1 MLRYFL
7 FIFLFTSNN
16 NFDDGNF
23 YYSNT
28 GTILFRSEAQ
38 QELIKASSSDLIGL
52 LDVKKKTF
60 VFKVIIRTFNGFN
73 SALQQEHFNE
83 KYLESEKF
91 PEAYFNG
98 KIIEDAD
105 LTVDGT
111 YDLRAKG
118 KLQIH
123 GVEMERIIRS
133 KAVVKNKTITIESH
147 FSILLSD
154 HSIKIP
160 KVVHEKIASEINV
173 EIKIELKIKDKI
185 EN

>member
-1 MLRYFL
+1 MFRYIIFILL
-7 FIFLFTSNN
+7 FSIEN
-16 NFDDGNF
+16 NFNQSNF

-52 LDVKKKTF
+52 LDIQKKTF
-60 VFKVIIRTFNGFN
+60 IFKVIIRTFHGFN

-105 LTVDGT
+105 LSVDGT

-133 KAVVKNKTITIESH
+133 KAVVKNNIITIESQ

-160 KVVHEKIASEINV
+160 KIVHEKIASEIIV
-173 EIKIELKIKDKI
+173 VIKIELIRKDKI